1 MNVCLSRFE
10 TFAVSAAAGN
20 RDCMARS
27 TKEEALV
34 TRNRILDAAEDVF
47 HANGVS
53 RTSLADVA
61 EAASVSRGAIYW
73 HFRNKSDL
81 FDAMCERVRLPM
93 EDMAA
98 AGKDAR
104 EANPLGQLRRTV
116 LFVLSEVRNNPHSRK
131 VLGIVFHKCEFV
143 EAAGPIVE
151 RQQDVFLR
159 GRADLETILR
169 NAVRRDQLPADLDT
183 ALASVMLQAQIDG
196 LINICLFTPEG
207 TDFDAHAERMVDAA
221 IEMLRCAPSLRL
233 PPMPE
238 ATHVS
243 QAPQV
248 TARG

>member
-1 MNVCLSRFE
+1 
-10 TFAVSAAAGN
+10 
-20 RDCMARS
+20 MARA
-27 TKEEALV
+27 TKEEALE

-73 HFRNKSDL
+73 HFKNKSDL

-104 EANPLGQLRRTV
+104 EADPLGQLRKTC
-116 LFVLSEVRNNPHSRK
+116 LFVLNEVRHNPHSRK

-151 RQQDVFLR
+151 RQQDVFRR
-159 GRADLETILR
+159 GRADLQCILR
-169 NAVRRDQLPADLDT
+169 NAVNRRQLPADLDT
-183 ALASVMLQAQIDG
+183 GLASLMFQAQIDG
-196 LINICLFTPEG
+196 LINTCLITPDS
-207 TDFDAHAERMVDAA
+207 TAFDGDAERLVDAA
-221 IEMLRCAPSLRL
+221 IELLRCAPSLRM
-233 PPMPE
+233 PM
-238 ATHVS
+238 AD
-243 QAPQV
+243 V
-248 TARG
+248 TGTV

>member
-1 MNVCLSRFE
+1 
-10 TFAVSAAAGN
+10 
-20 RDCMARS
+20 MARS
-27 TKEEALV
+27 TKEEALE

-53 RTSLADVA
+53 RTSLAHVA
-61 EAASVSRGAIYW
+61 EAANVSRGAIYW

-98 AGKDAR
+98 AGKDVR
-104 EANPLGQLRRTV
+104 EMDPLQQLRKTI
-116 LFVLSEVRNNPHSRK
+116 LFVLHEVRHNPHSRK

-143 EAAGPIVE
+143 EAAGPIIE

-169 NAVRRDQLPADLDT
+169 NAVARGQLPSGLDT
-183 ALASVMLQAQIDG
+183 ALAAIMLQAQIDG
-196 LINICLFTPEG
+196 LINISLFTPDSA
-207 TDFDAHAERMVDAA
+207 DFDAHAERMVDAA

-233 PPMPE
+233 P
-238 ATHVS
+238 
-243 QAPQV
+243 QV
-248 TARG
+248 TTRG

>member
-1 MNVCLSRFE
+1 MFE
-10 TFAVSAAAGN
+10 PPDDVRRCGKAAN
-20 RDCMARS
+20 DRDCMARS
-27 TKEEALV
+27 TKEEALE

-98 AGKDAR
+98 AGKDVR
-104 EANPLGQLRRTV
+104 EADPLAQLRRTC
-116 LFVLSEVRNNPHSRK
+116 LFVLGELMHNPHTRK

-143 EAAGPIVE
+143 EAAGLIVE

-159 GRADLETILR
+159 GRADLEHILR
-169 NAVRRDQLPADLDT
+169 NAVNRKQLPADLDT
-183 ALASVMLQAQIDG
+183 ALSSILFQAQIDG
-196 LINICLFTPEG
+196 LINTCLFTPDSA
-207 TDFDAHAERMVDAA
+207 DFDAHAERMVDAA

-233 PPMPE
+233 PR
-238 ATHVS
+238 
-243 QAPQV
+243 V
-248 TARG
+248 TRRG

>member
-1 MNVCLSRFE
+1 MFVLPSILSFDRA
-10 TFAVSAAAGN
+10 TGN
-20 RDCMARS
+20 RDSMARS
-27 TKEEALV
+27 TKEEALE

-53 RTSLADVA
+53 RTSLAHVA
-61 EAASVSRGAIYW
+61 EAAKVSRGAIYW
-73 HFRNKSDL
+73 HFKNKGDL

-98 AGKDAR
+98 AGKDVR
-104 EANPLGQLRRTV
+104 EADPLQQLRKTI
-116 LFVLSEVRNNPHSRK
+116 LFVLHEVRHNPHSRK

-143 EAAGPIVE
+143 EAAGPIIE

-169 NAVRRDQLPADLDT
+169 NAVARAQLPSDLDT
-183 ALASVMLQAQIDG
+183 ALAAIMLQAQIDG
-196 LINICLFTPEG
+196 LINISLFTPDSA
-207 TDFDAHAERMVDAA
+207 DFDAHAERMVDAA

-233 PPMPE
+233 PR
-238 ATHVS
+238 
-243 QAPQV
+243 V

>member
-1 MNVCLSRFE
+1 MSIPFRK
-10 TFAVSAAAGN
+10 AVAQ
-20 RDCMARS
+20 RIFMARA
-27 TKEEALV
+27 TKEEALE

-47 HANGVS
+47 HAYGVS

-73 HFRNKSDL
+73 HFKNKSDL

-98 AGKDAR
+98 AGKDVR
-104 EANPLGQLRRTV
+104 ETDPLRQLHKTL
-116 LFVLSEVRNNPHSRK
+116 LFVLSEVRHNPHSRK

-143 EAAGPIVE
+143 EAAGSIVE

-169 NAVRRDQLPADLDT
+169 NAVVRKQLPANLDT

-196 LINICLFTPEG
+196 LINISLFTPDSA
-207 TDFDAHAERMVDAA
+207 DFDAHAERMVDAA
-221 IEMLRCAPSLRL
+221 IEMLRCAPSLRS
-233 PPMPE
+233 
-238 ATHVS
+238 A
-243 QAPQV
+243 QV